1 MKRIIV
7 LVLAL
12 TTLLCVAVPAFAA
25 ERSSGIIVDGKTE
38 RATSYEIIVD
48 GKSTRAMAVAE
59 EGTVMVPMK
68 AVAKA
73 LGYKISYNASERA
86 YHLENGKRACDIF
99 LNSSVYSVYSV
110 GCIGMAAPA
119 DLGSKPLL
127 ISGTVHVPV
136 KLFQALLGNGD
147 KAVKIEGECLYIN
160 TKSHDDD
167 REPDVKPGQYTIRVD
182 GKKLKEKGYM
192 KEGTVMVPLKSVARA
207 LGSRVSYNSSAKRY
221 QLKGKLNVCS
231 VEFGSSIYTMRST
244 NAIGMS
250 APTDLGSEP
259 MRLNK
264 VTYVPAE
271 LFRMLLGNA
280 EGAVTI
286 SDKRIDIEK

>member
-136 KLFQALLGNGD
+136 KLFQALLGNG
-147 KAVKIEGECLYIN
+147 
-160 TKSHDDD
+160 
-167 REPDVKPGQYTIRVD
+167 IR
-182 GKKLKEKGYM
+182 
-192 KEGTVMVPLKSVARA
+192 
-207 LGSRVSYNSSAKRY
+207 
-221 QLKGKLNVCS
+221 QLKLRENACIS
-231 VEFGSSIYTMRST
+231 TPSPMTMTVS
-244 NAIGMS
+244 
-250 APTDLGSEP
+250 
-259 MRLNK
+259 
-264 VTYVPAE
+264 
-271 LFRMLLGNA
+271 RMLSPASTRLG
-280 EGAVTI
+280 
-286 SDKRIDIEK
+286 